1 MIWQELKS
9 YTEKQNNIMV
19 NGIRLVIQNVRKF
32 FVNVIIVVLW
42 VMVQIV
48 VIQDIKAIGLV
59 VCLKFK
65 MEYVHL
71 IIWVFGMQ
79 SVYPSVLKTFAAAI
93 IVVQVVLTRV
103 QKLTGIVVIK
113 KISIPNA
120 RRLQKE
126 SE

>member
-1 MIWQELKS
+1 MD
-9 YTEKQNNIMV
+9 
-19 NGIRLVIQNVRKF
+19 NGIRLAIQNVLKF
-32 FVNVIIVVLW
+32 FVDAIIVVLW

-48 VIQDIKAIGLV
+48 VIQEIKVIGLV

-65 MEYVHL
+65 MEFVHL

-79 SVYPSVLKTFAAAI
+79 SVYPSVLKRFVAAI
-93 IVVQVVLTRV
+93 TVAQVVLTKV

-120 RRLQKE
+120 QKLQKE
-126 SE
+126 TE

>member
-79 SVYPSVLKTFAAAI
+79 SVYQFVLKSFAAAI

-113 KISIPNA
+113 KISNPNA
-120 RRLQKE
+120 QRLQKK

>member
-1 MIWQELKS
+1 MD
-9 YTEKQNNIMV
+9 

-48 VIQDIKAIGLV
+48 VIQEIKVIGLV
-59 VCLKFK
+59 VCQKNK
-65 MEYVHL
+65 MEYVNL

-79 SVYPSVLKTFAAAI
+79 SVFQSVLKSFAAAI
-93 IVVQVVLTRV
+93 IVVQVVLMKV
-103 QKLTGIVVIK
+103 QKLTGIVAIK
-113 KISIPNA
+113 KISFPNA
-120 RRLQKE
+120 LRLQKE

>member
-1 MIWQELKS
+1 M
-9 YTEKQNNIMV
+9 
-19 NGIRLVIQNVRKF
+19 RLVVQNVLKF
-32 FVNVIIVVLW
+32 FVNVITVVLW

-48 VIQDIKAIGLV
+48 VIQEIKVIGLV

-65 MEYVHL
+65 MEFVHL

-79 SVYPSVLKTFAAAI
+79 SVYPSVLKRFAAAI
-93 IVVQVVLTRV
+93 TVAQVVLTKV

-120 RRLQKE
+120 QKLQKE
-126 SE
+126 TE

>member
-1 MIWQELKS
+1 MDS
-9 YTEKQNNIMV
+9 
-19 NGIRLVIQNVRKF
+19 GIRLAIQNVLKF
-32 FVNVIIVVLW
+32 FVDATIVVLW

-48 VIQDIKAIGLV
+48 VIQEIKVIGLV

-65 MEYVHL
+65 MEFVHL

-79 SVYPSVLKTFAAAI
+79 SVYPSVLEKFAGAI
-93 IVVQVVLTRV
+93 TVAQVVLTKV

-120 RRLQKE
+120 QRLQKE

>member
-1 MIWQELKS
+1 MD
-9 YTEKQNNIMV
+9 

-32 FVNVIIVVLW
+32 FVNVITVVLW

-48 VIQDIKAIGLV
+48 VIQEIKVIGLV

-79 SVYPSVLKTFAAAI
+79 SVYQFVLKSFAAAI

-103 QKLTGIVVIK
+103 QKLTGIVAIK
-113 KISIPNA
+113 KISNPNA
-120 RRLQKE
+120 QRLQKE

>member
-1 MIWQELKS
+1 MD
-9 YTEKQNNIMV
+9 

-48 VIQDIKAIGLV
+48 VIQEIKVIGLV
-59 VCLKFK
+59 VCQKNK
-65 MEYVHL
+65 MEYVNL

-79 SVYPSVLKTFAAAI
+79 NVFQSVLKSFAAAI

-120 RRLQKE
+120 QRLQKE

>member
-1 MIWQELKS
+1 M
-9 YTEKQNNIMV
+9 
-19 NGIRLVIQNVRKF
+19 RLVVQNVLKF
-32 FVNVIIVVLW
+32 FVNVITVVLW

-48 VIQDIKAIGLV
+48 VIQEIKVIGLV

-65 MEYVHL
+65 MEFVHL

-79 SVYPSVLKTFAAAI
+79 SVYQFVLKRFAAAI
-93 IVVQVVLTRV
+93 TVAQVVLTKV

-120 RRLQKE
+120 QRLQKE